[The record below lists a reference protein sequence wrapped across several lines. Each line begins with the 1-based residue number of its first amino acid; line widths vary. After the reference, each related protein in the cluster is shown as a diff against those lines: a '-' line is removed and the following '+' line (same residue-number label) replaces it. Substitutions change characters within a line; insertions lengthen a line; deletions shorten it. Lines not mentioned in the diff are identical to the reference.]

1 MAAERDLELL
11 DDYLSNRLDTQG
23 KAEFESK
30 LSKDPGLKSELEL
43 QQQFV
48 EGIKKARIAELKSML
63 NNVPVPPSATGTA
76 AAAKIAMAV
85 VVAALVG
92 TTLYFYFDGDQ
103 KEQSTPKTEVRDE
116 KNPAV
121 TEKQTTEDNAS
132 KTDDEEP
139 VVSEEPAASE
149 NKAIAIPKASRKST
163 TKPGQP
169 AIDVYDPTKES
180 SEKDKSNDDSNLVKE
195 PLDGTAV
202 EINSS
207 DKKSFHYQFVNGK
220 LVLYGPFERNLY
232 EILEFFDD
240 EKRSVFLY
248 YQDKY
253 YHLKDGSD
261 DVRALLVVKDQALL
275 KKLKESRNK

>member
-11 DDYLSNRLDTQG
+11 DDYLSNRLDAQG

-30 LSKDPGLKSELEL
+30 LTQDPGLKSELEL

-48 EGIKKARIAELKSML
+48 DGIKKARMAELKSML
-63 NNVPVPPSATGTA
+63 NNVPVPPAATGTA
-76 AAAKIAMAV
+76 AGAKIAVAV
-85 VVAALVG
+85 VAAALVG
-92 TTLYFYFDGDQ
+92 TSLYFYFDKDQ
-103 KEQSTPKTEVRDE
+103 KQENRPSTEVKSE
-116 KNPAV
+116 NNPAIDK
-121 TEKQTTEDNAS
+121 EQPSENNAS

-149 NKAIAIPKASRKST
+149 NKAIAVPKASRKAT
-163 TKPGQP
+163 TKSGKPT
-169 AIDVYDPTKES
+169 IDVYDPTKES
-180 SEKDKSNDDSNLVKE
+180 PEKDKSSDGSNLVKQ
-195 PLDGTAV
+195 PLDGTVV

-207 DKKSFHYQFVNGK
+207 NKKRFQYQFSNGK
-220 LVLYGPFERNLY
+220 LVLYGPFEKNLY
-232 EILEFFDD
+232 EVLEFFDD
-240 EKRSVFLY
+240 QKRSVFLF

-261 DVRALLVVKDQALL
+261 GVQSLVAIKDQALL